1 MNFTACANCAPIRG
15 RSSVDIPKIWL
26 LRIDYIKGRIQDGMA
41 THLAEGQQKEL
52 SRDVYYMLEGLQQMM
67 EETVL
72 LFPDM
77 TRSQHEAQEFCF
89 AAPCAEVE
97 WKSILNRCALNSGYL
112 PYHIVEEVEDE
123 ERVALILRDM
133 SDSDDDCLATGAY
146 LRMVKEFTGMIYAV
160 PYSRLELGT
169 SIASIIARTAGVPP
183 HQVRHVEI

>member
-1 MNFTACANCAPIRG
+1 MPRPEVVEL
-15 RSSVDIPKIWL
+15 SVDVPKKWMV
-26 LRIDYIKGRIQDGMA
+26 RIDNIKGHIQDGMA
-41 THLAEGQQKEL
+41 THLPPGRQKEL
-52 SRDVYYMLEGLQQMM
+52 CRDVYYRLEGLQQMM

-77 TRSQHEAQEFCF
+77 ARNQHEAQEFCF

-97 WKSILNRCALNSGYL
+97 WKSIYKRCALNSGYL
-112 PYHIVEEVEDE
+112 PYHIVKEDGE
-123 ERVALILRDM
+123 KVALILRDM
-133 SDSDDDCLATGAY
+133 GDSDDDCLATGAY